1 MRDRWQGNT
10 SSRFLDLLVLLRHQQ
25 LVPLLGDGGRA
36 GQVRLDHVD
45 VPGLVRGDAVSV
57 EEPLEI
63 GNQETMFPGQL
74 RDAAVEG
81 VQAPS

>member
-1 MRDRWQGNT
+1 M
-10 SSRFLDLLVLLRHQQ
+10 
-25 LVPLLGDGGRA
+25 LGDGARTGE
-36 GQVRLDHVD
+36 VRLDRLNE
-45 VPGLVRGDAVSV
+45 PGLVRGDAVPV